1 MRDVR
6 RLACSKSRRV
16 PADSVDSR
24 FGPCREGGGR
34 PPMASELTDSSH
46 IEIRSTISRATI
58 FCRPSYKPVV
68 RRLA

>member
-1 MRDVR
+1 
-6 RLACSKSRRV
+6 
-16 PADSVDSR
+16 
-24 FGPCREGGGR
+24 
-34 PPMASELTDSSH
+34 MASELTDSSH